1 MTRKLVGFAGIFSA
15 LLACLVVL
23 VIGSPSAQSEEAQF
37 VFGTPDEPAEAWLLS
52 AGGRIYDRWWDAL
65 DRDEP
70 KETHPAYPADGNKS
84 GSATWRCKEC
94 HGWDYRGRDGRYGSG
109 SHYTGIKGINGAKGR
124 DPALIAKLLRDAP
137 HGYSAEMIKDDE
149 LARIAAFVSR
159 GQDDT
164 ARFVAPKTGA
174 VKGDKERGKAIFQS
188 VCAACHGFQG
198 KLLNWGSTKKPAYVG
213 TEANAAPDEVL
224 HKIRNSHPGAA
235 MINLRAFAIEDAAA
249 VLAYAKTLPQK

>member
-164 ARFVAPKTGA
+164 ARFVAPETGA

-224 HKIRNSHPGAA
+224 HKIRNSHPGTA